1 MKTSSRTSSEMH
13 TRTKDWTKCG
23 IAHFATPRFAR
34 FKVRLEKRQASDI
47 VIANDTFGGS
57 MITRTM
63 TTQLLRL
70 AGYFPVVTVLGPR
83 QSGKTTLAK
92 SCFPDYN
99 YVNLDNQSDR
109 QLAMDDP
116 TAFFK
121 LHEPPVIVD
130 EVQRVPQLLNAVQ
143 ILADTQNRNGAF
155 ILTGSHQPELHAG
168 ISQSLAGRTGILKL
182 LPFSMEELTRAGIDL
197 SRDEYILNGFLP
209 RLYDKKIPPDV
220 IYRSYY
226 QTYVERDVRQ
236 LINVSNQHSFE
247 VFVKLLAGRVG
258 QIVSL
263 NSLAGDVGVS
273 STTLSSWLSVLEAS
287 YIVFRLP
294 CYFENFGKRQ
304 IKSPKIY
311 FTDVGLATFLL
322 GIENTNQVARDPLF
336 GGLFENLVVLEA
348 LKARYN
354 SGKEP
359 ELYYF
364 RDKQGFEI
372 DLILNQGRR
381 LLPLEIK
388 AGMTYDFSFAKGL
401 QRFAKLAANTFTP
414 TVIYGGDL
422 EPDIQGVHFCNFR
435 KTAAIINQPE

>member
-1 MKTSSRTSSEMH
+1 MYSKII
-13 TRTKDWTKCG
+13 G
-23 IAHFATPRFAR
+23 AT
-34 FKVRLEKRQASDI
+34 
-47 VIANDTFGGS
+47 
-57 MITRTM
+57 MIKRTM
-63 TTQLLRL
+63 TAQLLRL
-70 AGYFPVVTVLGPR
+70 AGYFPVVTILGPR

-116 TAFFK
+116 VAFFE
-121 LHEPPVIVD
+121 LHKAPVIID

-143 ILADTQNRNGAF
+143 IHADAQNKNGIF
-155 ILTGSHQPELHAG
+155 ILTGSHQPALHAG

-182 LPFSMEELTRAGIDL
+182 LPFSINELNAAGIKL

-209 RLYDKKIPPDV
+209 RLYDKNIPPDV
-220 IYRSYY
+220 IYSSYY

-236 LINVSNQHSFE
+236 LINVSNQHAFE

-263 NSLAGDVGVS
+263 NSMAGDVGVS
-273 STTLSSWLSVLEAS
+273 STTLGSWLSVLEAS
-287 YIVFRLP
+287 YIIFRLP

-311 FTDVGLATFLL
+311 FTDVGLAAYLL
-322 GIENTNQVARDPLF
+322 GIENANQVARDPLF
-336 GGLFENLVVLEA
+336 GGLFENLVILEA

-354 SGKEP
+354 LGKEP

-381 LLPLEIK
+381 LLPIEIK
-388 AGMTYDFSFAKGL
+388 GGMTYDFSFAKDL
-401 QRFAKLAANTFTP
+401 QRFCKLANNTFTP
-414 TVIYGGDL
+414 AVIYAGDT
-422 EPDIQGVHFCNFR
+422 EPDAQGIKFRNFCNI
-435 KTAAIINQPE
+435 ANMINNPE

>member
-1 MKTSSRTSSEMH
+1 M
-13 TRTKDWTKCG
+13 
-23 IAHFATPRFAR
+23 AHWYY
-34 FKVRLEKRQASDI
+34 
-47 VIANDTFGGS
+47 
-57 MITRTM
+57 MIKRTM
-63 TTQLLRL
+63 TAQLLRL
-70 AGYFPVVTVLGPR
+70 AGYFPVVTILGPR

-92 SCFPDYN
+92 SCFPAHN

-116 TAFFK
+116 IAFFQ
-121 LHEPPVIVD
+121 LHEAPVIID
-130 EVQRVPQLLNAVQ
+130 EVQRVPQLLNTVQ
-143 ILADTQNRNGAF
+143 IHADAQNENGIF

-182 LPFSMEELTRAGIDL
+182 LPFSINELNHAGINLD
-197 SRDEYILNGFLP
+197 RDEYILKGFLP
-209 RLYDKKIPPDV
+209 RLYDKNIPPDV

-236 LINVSNQHSFE
+236 LINVSNQHAFE

-263 NSLAGDVGVS
+263 NSMAGDIGVS
-273 STTLSSWLSVLEAS
+273 STTLGSWLSVLEAS
-287 YIVFRLP
+287 YIIFRLP

-311 FTDVGLATFLL
+311 FTDVGLAAHLL
-322 GIENTNQVARDPLF
+322 GIENTSQVARDPLF
-336 GGLFENLVVLEA
+336 GGLFENLVILEA

-354 SGKEP
+354 RGKEP

-381 LLPLEIK
+381 LLPVEIK
-388 AGMTYDFSFAKGL
+388 GGMTYDFSFAKGL
-401 QRFAKLAANTFTP
+401 QRFSKLAKNTFTP
-414 TVIYGGDL
+414 TVIYAGDA
-422 EPDIQGVHFCNFR
+422 EPDVQGIHFRNFR
-435 KTAAIINQPE
+435 NIADIINNPE